1 MNETTKETS
10 TVTWATTG
18 EVARRVGLTVWTLY
32 DLIRNGVIPAPVRTG
47 KTYLWATDD
56 VQRAEAYVAKRK
68 GDSV

>member
-10 TVTWATTG
+10 AWATTG